1 MQKVVIVGGG
11 HAAAQLC
18 ASLIEGG
25 FPGSVTLVCEE
36 ATLPYHRPPLSKT
49 YLKTQD
55 AAVQL
60 LRPEATYADAGV
72 QVLLAD
78 PAVGIDRDAR
88 RLTLASG
95 KQLDYDALVLATGT
109 RARRLPDLPDDL
121 QNLIYLRNAGD
132 AARLRA
138 AIAEAPSVT
147 VVGRRLHRP
156 GDRSH
161 GRRPRPPGHRLRIR
175 SPPAGALRV
184 ARSLRARRSR
194 AA

>member
-25 FPGSVTLVCEE
+25 FPGSLTLVCEE
-36 ATLPYHRPPLSKT
+36 ASLPYHRPPLSKT
-49 YLKTQD
+49 YIKD
-55 AAVQL
+55 PEAPIQL
-60 LRPEATYADAGV
+60 LRPETVYADAGV

-109 RARRLPDLPDDL
+109 RARRLPDVPDEL
-121 QNLIYLRNAGD
+121 QNLIYLRNADD

-138 AIAEAPSVT
+138 AIADAPSV
-147 VVGRRLHRP
+147 
-156 GDRSH
+156 
-161 GRRPRPPGHRLRIR
+161 
-175 SPPAGALRV
+175 
-184 ARSLRARRSR
+184 
-194 AA
+194 